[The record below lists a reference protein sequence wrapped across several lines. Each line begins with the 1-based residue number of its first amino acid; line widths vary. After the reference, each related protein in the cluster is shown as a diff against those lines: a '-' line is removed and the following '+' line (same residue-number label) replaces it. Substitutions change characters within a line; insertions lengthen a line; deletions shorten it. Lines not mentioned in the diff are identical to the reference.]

1 MIAKI
6 KNVHIIIKRNTTRER
21 ETTERERETPFFF
34 FFFFF
39 FFLITF
45 PPPFRLRPR
54 AFPFL
59 PQQPSRANIFGKNRK
74 RKSARRGAACRV
86 EGGGV
91 FRRGRREE
99 EVGVSRKQKRSFS
112 LLLLSRAAFI
122 FFSFVF
128 LNPGMKKK
136 KKRSPGTTHV
146 PPLSRNHHSY
156 SAVKTFFT
164 DAGRSSLVLLQRE
177 KVHSDVSLKRKKKT
191 RKKNFLKIKKSK
203 ELCFSL
209 SLHSLS
215 QSTATPL
222 RTHLLFSSSA
232 SLPPPPPPIR
242 SDTEPTSVS
251 AVRLRTR

>member
-1 MIAKI
+1 MQS
-6 KNVHIIIKRNTTRER
+6 RGWWGFSER
-21 ETTERERETPFFF
+21 
-34 FFFFF
+34 
-39 FFLITF
+39 
-45 PPPFRLRPR
+45 
-54 AFPFL
+54 
-59 PQQPSRANIFGKNRK
+59 K
-74 RKSARRGAACRV
+74 
-86 EGGGV
+86 EGGGGGGV
-91 FRRGRREE
+91 AQTKALFFLAAALARRFHFFLFR
-99 EVGVSRKQKRSFS
+99 FS
-112 LLLLSRAAFI
+112 Q
-122 FFSFVF
+122 
-128 LNPGMKKK
+128 PGDEKK